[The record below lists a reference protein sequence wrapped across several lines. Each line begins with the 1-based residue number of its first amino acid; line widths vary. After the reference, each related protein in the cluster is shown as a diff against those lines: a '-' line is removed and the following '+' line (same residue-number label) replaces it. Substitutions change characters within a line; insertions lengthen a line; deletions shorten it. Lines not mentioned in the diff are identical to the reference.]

1 MERPSHIIFD
11 TQSRDLSHRLP
22 FIGLALS
29 LQFAVF
35 WLFMHGLA
43 GHRIGDIIHDI
54 VVVPVPQEK
63 TVDPVTPPDPPLTQ
77 PERLTN
83 VPPIFTIERDTGKK
97 TIYTGEGEKQPPVIT
112 PPVEPDRAPVSNL
125 STHTVPPYPPV
136 ARRIGAEGKVTLRL
150 TVTAE
155 GRVNQVDIV
164 TTSGNEDLDQAAQH
178 WIVAHWTYKPALRDG
193 VPAISHTLAALTFSL
208 VNDR

>member
-11 TQSRDLSHRLP
+11 TQSRDISHRLP

-35 WLFMHGLA
+35 WLFLHGLA

-77 PERLTN
+77 PEQVTN
-83 VPPIFTIERDTGKK
+83 VPPIFTIERDPGGN
-97 TIYTGEGEKQPPVIT
+97 TIHADDGPKQATLIT

-136 ARRIGAEGKVTLRL
+136 ARRLGAEGKVTFRL
-150 TVTAE
+150 TVTTE
-155 GRVNQVDIV
+155 GRVNQADIV
-164 TTSGNEDLDQAAQH
+164 TSSGNDDLDQAAQH
-178 WIVAHWTYKPALRDG
+178 WIVAHWTYRPALRNG
-193 VPAISHTLAALTFSL
+193 VPAISHTLAAVTFSL

>member
-11 TQSRDLSHRLP
+11 TQSRDVSHRLP

-29 LQFAVF
+29 LQLAVF

-43 GHRIGDIIHDI
+43 SHRIGDLIHDI

-77 PERLTN
+77 PEQITN
-83 VPPIFTIERDTGKK
+83 VPPIFTTERDPGAN
-97 TIYTGEGEKQPPVIT
+97 TIHADDGAKQATVMT
-112 PPVEPDRAPVSNL
+112 APVEPDRAPISNL

-136 ARRIGAEGKVTLRL
+136 ARRLGAEGKVTFRL

-155 GRVNQVDIV
+155 GRVNQADIV
-164 TTSGNEDLDQAAQH
+164 TSSGNDDLDQAAQH
-178 WIVAHWTYKPALRDG
+178 WIVAHWTYRPALKNG
-193 VPAISHTLAALTFSL
+193 VPAISHPLAAVTFSL

>member
-35 WLFMHGLA
+35 WLFMHGLM
-43 GHRIGDIIHDI
+43 GSTIRKLIPDLTVIQIMKDKHFE
-54 VVVPVPQEK
+54 PVKPPELVLTKPEK
-63 TVDPVTPPDPPLTQ
+63 PKA
-77 PERLTN
+77 EK
-83 VPPIFTIERDTGKK
+83 PIFKTEPDRDRK
-97 TIYTGEGEKQPPVIT
+97 TIFVEDGQKPGTLIT
-112 PPVEPDRAPVSNL
+112 TPVEPDRAPVSNL
-125 STHTVPPYPPV
+125 SSHTVPPYPPV
-136 ARRIGAEGKVTLRL
+136 ARRLGAEGKVTLQL

-155 GRVNQVDIV
+155 GRVNQADVMAS
-164 TTSGNEDLDQAAQH
+164 SGNDDLDQAARH
-178 WIVAHWTYKPALRDG
+178 WVVAHWTYKPALKNG
-193 VPAISHTLAALTFSL
+193 VPAISHTLAIMTFSL